1 PTDLALLHGGRRNG
15 FQPPVRWRTH
25 LPVDLICHIRT
36 NNASDIARLARLLR
50 GTANTLILSAGG
62 ARGFAHVGVVRA
74 LREAR
79 VPIDLIG
86 GCSMGSIVGAAVAL
100 EWDDAEIKER
110 LRHSFVNTNPVN
122 DYTFP

>member
-1 PTDLALLHGGRRNG
+1 MAIT
-15 FQPPVRWRTH
+15 V
-25 LPVDLICHIRT
+25 V
-36 NNASDIARLARLLR
+36 
-50 GTANTLILSAGG
+50 LSAGG
-62 ARGFAHVGVVRA
+62 ARGFAHLGVIRA
-74 LREAR
+74 LREAH

-122 DYTFP
+122 DYTLPFLSLIKGRRSHACSNKILAAFASRNCGVPSSVFQQT